1 MVPNIAFALQRIK
14 QNVAMALS
22 AEAIQQACR
31 QVNYHWRERELGPAK
46 TIWAFLL
53 QVLHGNTACQHVV
66 HLARLTCSATAYCQ
80 ARARIPLAAYEQL
93 LAQTTQ
99 AARSSTSPPLWH
111 GHRTLVIDGTGISM
125 PDTEALRNHFG
136 SPGGQAAGCSFPI
149 AHLLAMFDSSTGLL
163 IAAWAGPLRT
173 HDMKDAAKLHPALQA
188 DDVLVGDA
196 AFASYAH
203 FALLSR
209 QKLHGV
215 FRMHQRQLV
224 SFRADRRLTGQL
236 PKGTKA
242 THAGN
247 RLLRKLGRFDQIVE
261 YSRGSQKPKW
271 LNAEEWHAL
280 PLTLLVR
287 ELRYFTQQPGF
298 RTRVVTLATTLLDAE
313 RYPLEEIADLYG
325 RRWGVETN
333 FSHLKTTMKM
343 DVLRCE
349 TVAGVQKELLIFALV
364 YNLIRLVMLA
374 AAEKQ
379 GVPVA
384 RVSFIDALRWL
395 AEACAHRP
403 ALELVINPDRPGR
416 CEPRVRKRRPKQYT
430 LMKLPRDELRKQLM
444 HNKVTA

>member
-1 MVPNIAFALQRIK
+1 MSCNIASAVQRIK
-14 QNVAMALS
+14 QNVAAALS
-22 AEAIQQACR
+22 EQAIEQACR
-31 QVNYHWRERELGPAK
+31 QAGHRWRNRELGPAK

-66 HLARLTCSATAYCQ
+66 RIARLTCSATAYCR

-99 AARSSTSPPLWH
+99 AARSGTPAPLWH
-111 GHRTLVIDGTGISM
+111 GHRTFVIDGTGISM
-125 PDTEALRNHFG
+125 PDTEVLRTHFG
-136 SPGGQAAGCSFPI
+136 SPGQQAVGCSFPV
-149 AHLLAMFDSSTGLL
+149 AHLLAMFDSGTGLL
-163 IAAWAGPLRT
+163 LKSWTGPLRS
-173 HDMKDAAKLHPALQA
+173 HDLSGVAKLHPALQA
-188 DDVLVGDA
+188 DDVLVGDT

-203 FALLSR
+203 LATLSQ
-209 QKLHGV
+209 QKLYGV

-224 SFRADRRLTGQL
+224 SFRADRRLTGKL

-242 THAGN
+242 THASS
-247 RLLRKLGRFDQIVE
+247 RLIRKLGRFDQIVE
-261 YSRGSQKPKW
+261 YQCGPQKPKW
-271 LNAEEWHAL
+271 LNAEEWRSL
-280 PLTLLVR
+280 PATLLVR
-287 ELRYFTQQPGF
+287 ELRYWTKQPGF
-298 RTRVVTLATTLLDAE
+298 RPRAITLVTTLLAVE
-313 RYPLEEIADLYG
+313 RYSLEELADLYG

-333 FSHLKTTMKM
+333 FAHLKTTMQM

-395 AEACAHRP
+395 YEACTHQP
-403 ALELVINPDRPGR
+403 VLELIINPDRHGR
-416 CEPRVRKRRPKQYT
+416 YEPRVKKRRAKEYT
-430 LMKLPRDELRKQLM
+430 LMTLPRDELRKQL
-444 HNKVTA
+444 VTEEVAA

>member
-1 MVPNIAFALQRIK
+1 MFGNIASAVQRIK
-14 QNVAMALS
+14 QNVAAALS
-22 AEAIQQACR
+22 EQAIEQACR
-31 QVNYHWRERELGPAK
+31 QVNHHWRNRELGPAK

-66 HLARLTCSATAYCQ
+66 RIARLTCSATAYCR

-99 AARSSTSPPLWH
+99 AARSSTSAPLWH
-111 GHRTLVIDGTGISM
+111 GHRTFVVDGTGISM
-125 PDTEALRNHFG
+125 PDTEVLRTHFG
-136 SPGGQAAGCSFPI
+136 SPGQQAVGCSFPV
-149 AHLLAMFDSSTGLL
+149 AHLLAMFDSGTGLL
-163 IAAWAGPLRT
+163 VKAWTGPLRT
-173 HDMKDAAKLHPALQA
+173 HDLRGAAKLHSALQA
-188 DDVLVGDA
+188 DDVLVGDT

-203 FALLSR
+203 LASLSQ

-224 SFRADRRLTGQL
+224 SFRADRRLTGKL

-242 THAGN
+242 THASS
-247 RLLRKLGRFDQIVE
+247 RLIRKLGRFDQIVE
-261 YSRGSQKPKW
+261 YQCGPQKPKW
-271 LNAEEWHAL
+271 MSAEEWHSL
-280 PLTLLVR
+280 PATLLVR
-287 ELRYFTQQPGF
+287 ELRYWTKQPGF
-298 RTRVVTLATTLLDAE
+298 RPRAITLVTTLLDAE
-313 RYPLEEIADLYG
+313 RYPLEELADLYG

-333 FSHLKTTMKM
+333 FAHLKTTMQM

-395 AEACAHRP
+395 DEACTHRP
-403 ALELVINPDRPGR
+403 VLELVINPDRHGR
-416 CEPRVRKRRPKQYT
+416 YEPRVKKRRAKEYT
-430 LMKLPRDELRKQLM
+430 LMTLPRDELRKQLVTK
-444 HNKVTA
+444 KVTA